1 MCHLFGAGPGR
12 FQACEELLFAH
23 GVRASSMQFSF
34 FHLCLSWD
42 RVLGRFFSGTQ
53 PSFIKLRAI
62 AKRRAGEGGGRRNEG
77 RRERQSASGTEAPC
91 LLFSSGG
98 SLRAASS
105 SSSSL
110 PGIDT
115 MEGPLRALQLYPQ
128 KNGGFAWLWAG
139 CRVSKKSLGG
149 WGASFLTI

>member
-62 AKRRAGEGGGRRNEG
+62 AKRRAGEGGGRRKADARG
-77 RRERQSASGTEAPC
+77 SQRAGQKPPVC
-91 LLFSSGG
+91 SSPAG
-98 SLRAASS
+98 AASS

-139 CRVSKKSLGG
+139 CRVSTSLWEAGG
-149 WGASFLTI
+149 LPS